1 MFRRGLDKAA
11 PVLENKRGTGPQFL
25 EEGRLDVH
33 GIPGPPGRDMTP
45 AGPLRPNFRKLAE
58 LSSIGLLLPSSIIV
72 GLVFGYF
79 LDRWLGTAPWLLLG
93 FTVLGVV
100 SGLMSLFKALR
111 RYDRDKSPDE

>member
-1 MFRRGLDKAA
+1 MS
-11 PVLENKRGTGPQFL
+11 
-25 EEGRLDVH
+25 
-33 GIPGPPGRDMTP
+33 P
-45 AGPLRPNFRKLAE
+45 AGLPRPNFRKLAE

-79 LDRWLGTAPWLLLG
+79 LDRWLGTAPWLLLI

-111 RYDRDKSPDE
+111 KYDKDRSPDD